1 MAYVVLDPQQ
11 QQQKK
16 YIKIK
21 NNAKYVKT
29 PTVVSN
35 NGSPAA

>member
-1 MAYVVLDPQQ
+1 MAYVVLDPQ

-29 PTVVSN
+29 PTAAPN